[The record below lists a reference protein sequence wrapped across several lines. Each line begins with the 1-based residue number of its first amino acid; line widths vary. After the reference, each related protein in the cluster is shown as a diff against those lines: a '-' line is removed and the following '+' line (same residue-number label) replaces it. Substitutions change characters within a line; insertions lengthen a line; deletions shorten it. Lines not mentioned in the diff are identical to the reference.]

1 MSKKFLENIKK
12 RNGNIA
18 EFKQEK
24 ITRAVEKAMKELGK
38 NDTNGK
44 NVSEISRQVSDT
56 VTHRLKKSYG
66 YMTPNVEEVQDVVE
80 EVLLDGGHSE
90 IARTY
95 ILYRHIKNENR
106 QRKAFLKKIE
116 GLIDSYI
123 SKDDWRVKENSNV
136 SYSIS
141 AMQEYISGAV
151 IAEYTLKHGYPPEIA
166 RAHREGDFHIHD
178 LSVGTFAGY
187 CAGWSLSQLLLE
199 GFNGVRGRI
208 AARPAKHFNAVL
220 GQIVNF
226 MGTLQNEWAGAQA
239 FSSFDTYLA
248 PLVAKD
254 NLSYAQVKQ
263 SVQEFIFAIN
273 ATSRWGNQVPFTNLT
288 FDLVPPE
295 DLRDKP
301 IIYGGEILNDEKY
314 GDFQK
319 EMDMINRA
327 FIEIMLKG
335 DMDGRVFTFPIP
347 TYNITKEFDWD
358 SEISDLLFEMTSR
371 YGIPYFQNFINS
383 DLRPTDV
390 RSMCCRLQ
398 LDVRELKKKTGALFG
413 SGEKTGS
420 IGVVTINLPR
430 LGYTSDDEE
439 TFFEKL
445 EELMYLAKESLEIK
459 RKDVSKNMAQGL
471 LPWSKRYLGNLDN
484 HFSTIG
490 LVGMNETC
498 LNYLGKDISTPE
510 GKQFALKVMDFMRE
524 KLEVYQ
530 DETSHIYNLEATPA
544 EGTAYRLARLDRK
557 KFGDSIIAAG
567 GETPY
572 YTNSSHLPVHFTDDV
587 LFALD
592 HQQELQSKYTGGTV
606 LHTFLGESLV
616 SSQACKEF
624 VRKIAYKS
632 TLPYFTIT
640 PTYSICDE
648 HGYISGEHHSCPT
661 CENKTEVYSRVV
673 GYYRPVGNWNDGK
686 QQEFTERK
694 TYSADF
700 VSPEEIEEVVR
711 PVKEK
716 TKKKPKDNPETA
728 VDEPEAPVADVKVET
743 QKQDNSQLALF

>member
-1 MSKKFLENIKK
+1 MSKKFLETIKK
-12 RNGNIA
+12 RNGNNV

-24 ITRAVEKAMKELGK
+24 ITQAVAKAIKELGK
-38 NDTNGK
+38 NDKDRNI
-44 NVSEISRQVSDT
+44 SEISQNVSDT
-56 VTHRLKKSYG
+56 VTHRLKKQYG
-66 YMTPNVEEVQDVVE
+66 YMTPSVEEVQDMVE
-80 EVLLDGGHSE
+80 KVLIEGEHPD
-90 IARTY
+90 IARSY
-95 ILYRHIKNENR
+95 ILFRHVKNENR

-166 RAHREGDFHIHD
+166 RAHREGDFHIQD

-208 AARPAKHFNAVL
+208 AAKPAKHFNAIL

-248 PLVAKD
+248 PLIAKD
-254 NLSYAQVKQ
+254 KLSYAQVKQ

-288 FDLVPPE
+288 FDLVAPE

-301 IIYGGEILNDEKY
+301 IIYGGKIMDDEKY
-314 GDFQK
+314 GDFQE

-335 DMDGRVFTFPIP
+335 DMNGRVFTFPIP
-347 TYNITKEFDWD
+347 TYNITKEFDWN
-358 SEISDLLFEMTSR
+358 SEISDLLFEMTAK

-430 LGYTSDDEE
+430 LGYISDDEE
-439 TFFEKL
+439 TFIEKL
-445 EELMYLAKESLEIK
+445 DELMYLAKESLEIK
-459 RKDVSKNMAQGL
+459 RKDVSKNMDQGL
-471 LPWSKRYLGNLDN
+471 LPWSKRYLGSLNN

-490 LVGMNETC
+490 LVGMNEAC
-498 LNYLGKDISTPE
+498 LNFLGKDISTPE
-510 GKQFALKVMDFMRE
+510 GKNFALKVMDFMRD

-530 DETSHIYNLEATPA
+530 KETTHIYNLEATPA
-544 EGTAYRLARLDRK
+544 EGTAYRLARIDRK
-557 KFGDSIIAAG
+557 KFGDGIIVSG
-567 GETPY
+567 DEKPY

-587 LFALD
+587 LFALE

-616 SSQACKEF
+616 SKEACKEF
-624 VRKIAYKS
+624 VRKIAYMS

-640 PTYSICDE
+640 PTYTICDE
-648 HGYISGEHHSCPT
+648 HGYITGEHHNCPT
-661 CENKTEVYSRVV
+661 CEKPAEVYSRVV
-673 GYYRPVGNWNDGK
+673 GYYRPVSNWNDGK
-686 QQEFTERK
+686 QEEFKERQ
-694 TYSADF
+694 TYTADF
-700 VSPEEIEEVVR
+700 VDTNELEKTSEPEKEEVKV
-711 PVKEK
+711 PKAELKEK
-716 TKKKPKDNPETA
+716 AEKPEHG
-728 VDEPEAPVADVKVET
+728 
-743 QKQDNSQLALF
+743 QLALL